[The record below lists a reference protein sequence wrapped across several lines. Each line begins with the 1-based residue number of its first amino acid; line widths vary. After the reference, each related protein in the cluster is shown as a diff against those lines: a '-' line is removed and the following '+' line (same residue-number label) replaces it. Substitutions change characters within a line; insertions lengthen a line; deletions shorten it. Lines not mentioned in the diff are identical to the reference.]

1 MKEFFKFTFATVTGL
16 ILTGIIV
23 FIISIITIFSIVS
36 SSDTETTVRKNSIM
50 VLNLNGAL
58 AERSQDSLEA
68 LLSGLLSS
76 DTESYGLDEILSSIK
91 KAKENEDIKAI
102 YINAEHLSA
111 QYASLQAIRN
121 ALLDFKETTGKPVI
135 AYSDSYSQG
144 LYYVSSV
151 ADKVILNPQGSLG
164 WYGISSTPLFFKD
177 MLTKLGIDVQVFK
190 VGTYKSAV
198 EPFTSTE
205 MSPANREQVGAYIGS
220 IWNQLLT
227 DVSASRKISVD
238 SLNAFANEMLM
249 FTPAE
254 VNVQYGL
261 VDTLMYQNDVRD
273 YLKSVIGIEKDD
285 RMPLLDLADMKNVR
299 KNVPKDKSGNIVAVY
314 YAVGEIVDTPPSG
327 SDEYILGSKVT
338 RDLRKLKEDENVK
351 AVVFRVNSPGGSAFA
366 SEQIWHAVKE
376 LKSEKPVIVSMGDYA
391 ASGGYYISCVAD
403 TIVAEPTTLTGSIG
417 IFGMFPD
424 MKGLAQKVG
433 ITTDVVKTN
442 TYSDFGNML
451 RPMNGGEKEI
461 LQHYVDRG
469 YELFIDRC
477 ASGRHMT
484 DAAIEKIAE
493 GRVWTGEMALGLGL
507 VDVLGGLNTALEIA
521 VEKADIEAYTVC
533 TYPAK
538 EDFISSLFNKTKSTY
553 VKSEILKGQ
562 VGEIYNHMNF
572 IRDLDSKAKIQAR
585 MPFEP
590 NIK

>member
-417 IFGMFPD
+417 IFGMVPD

>member
-1 MKEFFKFTFATVTGL
+1 M
-16 ILTGIIV
+16 
-23 FIISIITIFSIVS
+23 
-36 SSDTETTVRKNSIM
+36 
-50 VLNLNGAL
+50 
-58 AERSQDSLEA
+58 
-68 LLSGLLSS
+68 
-76 DTESYGLDEILSSIK
+76 
-91 KAKENEDIKAI
+91 
-102 YINAEHLSA
+102 
-111 QYASLQAIRN
+111 
-121 ALLDFKETTGKPVI
+121 LDFKETTGKPVI

-562 VGEIYNHMNF
+562 VGEIYNQMNF
-572 IRDLDSKAKIQAR
+572 IRDLDSKAKMQAR